1 MGAFNPKMIAHDVAK
16 GLTSLNPASLK
27 KYSPGDLKA
36 LLNTFNA
43 VQREI
48 RSKQIPQENTM
59 EIKEKNR
66 HLQNVSR
73 AIAVITGYAK
83 QHHIP
88 I

>member
-1 MGAFNPKMIAHDVAK
+1 MGSFNPKMIALDVAK
-16 GLTSLNPASLK
+16 GLASLNPASLK

-36 LLNTFNA
+36 LLTTFSA

-48 RSKQIPQENTM
+48 RSKQIPQENTT

-73 AIAVITGYAK
+73 AIAVITGYVK
-83 QHHIP
+83 QHHIQF
-88 I
+88 

>member
-1 MGAFNPKMIAHDVAK
+1 MGSFNPKMIAHDVAR
-16 GLTSLNPASLK
+16 GLASLNPASLK

-36 LLNTFNA
+36 LLTMFNA

-73 AIAVITGYAK
+73 AIAVITGYVK
-83 QHHIP
+83 QHHIQF
-88 I
+88 

>member
-1 MGAFNPKMIAHDVAK
+1 MSAFNPKMIAHDVAK
-16 GLTSLNPASLK
+16 GLASLNPASLK

-36 LLNTFNA
+36 LLTTFTA

-73 AIAVITGYAK
+73 AIAVIIGHAK
-83 QHHIP
+83 HHHIP